1 MGLKKMFFPGRKA
14 FYFLILLIIPLLLWI
29 IPNDNIH
36 LITFLLTLLLYLI
49 SRYWKPISLLHET
62 LEVILFY
69 LTLTYLLNQIGL
81 DDLFPA
87 NVLITIIL
95 MYIYLIFLK
104 KIYWKNLY
112 LTRGNTRGTTGLII
126 LFTALTIVSL
136 AAWFI
141 LQPGNSYAHYIPDV
155 PLPVLIPL
163 GIGFAII
170 NAFLEEG
177 LFRSIF
183 LVHFSKQISFAGAIV
198 LQSIWFSFLHYQSGF
213 PSGIIGI
220 GLTFVFG
227 LMMGYLV
234 YRTRGLLV
242 PVIIHALADFCIF
255 LLIILR
261 MKNIV

>member
-1 MGLKKMFFPGRKA
+1 MLFPGRKV
-14 FYFLILLIIPLLLWI
+14 FYFLILFTIPLLLWI

-36 LITFLLTLLLYLI
+36 FISFLSILLLYLV
-49 SRYWKPISLLHET
+49 SRYWKLISFLHGT
-62 LEVILFY
+62 LEIILLY
-69 LTLTYLLNQIGL
+69 LTLSYLLNQIGL
-81 DDLFPA
+81 DDFFPA

-95 MYIYLIFLK
+95 LYIFLIFLK
-104 KIYWKNLY
+104 KFDGKKLY
-112 LTRGNTRGTTGLII
+112 LTGGNRTKTIGLII
-126 LFTALTIVSL
+126 LFTALSIVSL

-141 LQPGNSYAHYIPDV
+141 LQKGNPYAHFIPDV
-155 PLPVLIPL
+155 PLLALIPL

-170 NAFLEEG
+170 NAFHEEG

-183 LVHFSKQISFAGAIV
+183 LVHFSGEIGFAEAIV

-242 PVIIHALADFCIF
+242 PIIIHALADFCIF

-261 MKNIV
+261 MKNLV